1 LPQSDTE
8 QEVSEPEKPK
18 PEKPAGITITEISK
32 HAQEDRITLNKISTD
47 FEPDADILEIK
58 QQLPLFLHSLKKL
71 RSGRF
76 YESLNRM
83 TTRKLQEL
91 NQEWSIHL
99 DKLKDWEN
107 KLAKR
112 SEMLEE
118 HSRQLKEMEDL
129 WQITRDRELTIEGE
143 TPEAILERIKATL
156 DHIKDIKSRFLEYM
170 DVSLTFRDQISEQQL
185 EITKLIG
192 LINDAEAQSRKHL
205 FAHDSLPL
213 WKTFQAGGDSLNFGS
228 QIRDSFADS
237 LKMNMEYYRTNKG
250 RLSLHIIIFAALL
263 GFMIY
268 FYQRNK
274 RNLLF
279 EEKEKNLKIS
289 AFFLSCPFSTALL
302 ISIFL
307 SIWIYANATVAV
319 REILSLLLLIPVLRL
334 VRGIFSSELCKLVYF
349 LTGLFVLVIL
359 EEIFG
364 DYVLLQ
370 RLLLFLITII
380 AVPLFAWWLRPGSPI
395 YLIKPRLSYIFT
407 VSFTIFMLILMLVSL
422 VTDLIGIFPLGHVL
436 VSSMMMI
443 IYFSFAIYVVALVLE
458 GIVVLLIRRRS
469 AQALNIVQTYASQM
483 ERNAIILIHLVLYF
497 VWLRMVLKTFGVY
510 QHVWDWFSKIVEY
523 KLALGILEIG
533 VGAVFSFIIILVV
546 TFILA
551 RLVRI
556 FLEMELFT
564 RLRLPRG
571 VPGVISMIT
580 RYTIIAFGFFL
591 AISAIGV
598 DLGKFGLLA
607 GAMGVGLGFGLRNII
622 ENFISGLIL
631 IFERP
636 IQVGDTVEVGDVMGN
651 VQQIGIRS
659 STVKTFDG
667 SEVIVPN
674 ASLITNQVTN
684 WTMSDCQRRL
694 QLPVKVAFESN
705 PHRVLEL
712 LLKVAREHP
721 GVLQSPEPVAIF
733 NGFGDNC
740 LDFILKYWVS
750 DNIGQTKTEV
760 ALGVYDIINESGID
774 TPIPKGDFNL
784 KIINAPDKQQNKDKG
799 DIIP

>member
-1 LPQSDTE
+1 
-8 QEVSEPEKPK
+8 
-18 PEKPAGITITEISK
+18 
-32 HAQEDRITLNKISTD
+32 
-47 FEPDADILEIK
+47 
-58 QQLPLFLHSLKKL
+58 
-71 RSGRF
+71 
-76 YESLNRM
+76 
-83 TTRKLQEL
+83 
-91 NQEWSIHL
+91 
-99 DKLKDWEN
+99 
-107 KLAKR
+107 
-112 SEMLEE
+112 
-118 HSRQLKEMEDL
+118 
-129 WQITRDRELTIEGE
+129 
-143 TPEAILERIKATL
+143 
-156 DHIKDIKSRFLEYM
+156 M

-774 TPIPKGDFNL
+774 TPTPKGDFNL

>member
-1 LPQSDTE
+1 
-8 QEVSEPEKPK
+8 
-18 PEKPAGITITEISK
+18 
-32 HAQEDRITLNKISTD
+32 
-47 FEPDADILEIK
+47 
-58 QQLPLFLHSLKKL
+58 
-71 RSGRF
+71 
-76 YESLNRM
+76 M
-83 TTRKLQEL
+83 
-91 NQEWSIHL
+91 
-99 DKLKDWEN
+99 
-107 KLAKR
+107 
-112 SEMLEE
+112 
-118 HSRQLKEMEDL
+118 
-129 WQITRDRELTIEGE
+129 
-143 TPEAILERIKATL
+143 
-156 DHIKDIKSRFLEYM
+156 
-170 DVSLTFRDQISEQQL
+170 
-185 EITKLIG
+185 
-192 LINDAEAQSRKHL
+192 
-205 FAHDSLPL
+205 
-213 WKTFQAGGDSLNFGS
+213 
-228 QIRDSFADS
+228 
-237 LKMNMEYYRTNKG
+237 
-250 RLSLHIIIFAALL
+250 
-263 GFMIY
+263 
-268 FYQRNK
+268 
-274 RNLLF
+274 
-279 EEKEKNLKIS
+279 
-289 AFFLSCPFSTALL
+289 
-302 ISIFL
+302 
-307 SIWIYANATVAV
+307 
-319 REILSLLLLIPVLRL
+319 VLR
-334 VRGIFSSELCKLVYF
+334 
-349 LTGLFVLVIL
+349 
-359 EEIFG
+359 
-364 DYVLLQ
+364 
-370 RLLLFLITII
+370 
-380 AVPLFAWWLRPGSPI
+380 
-395 YLIKPRLSYIFT
+395 
-407 VSFTIFMLILMLVSL
+407 
-422 VTDLIGIFPLGHVL
+422 
-436 VSSMMMI
+436 
-443 IYFSFAIYVVALVLE
+443 
-458 GIVVLLIRRRS
+458 
-469 AQALNIVQTYASQM
+469 
-483 ERNAIILIHLVLYF
+483 
-497 VWLRMVLKTFGVY
+497 TFGVY